1 MRFLTL
7 DLIKKRLRID
17 NDYEDDVLE
26 LYGES
31 AEKEALDY
39 MQRSLES
46 LYDEYGEVPADIIL
60 ACLSRVATSYKYHEE
75 ITDRNLSRL
84 PYMWEAKLTKY
95 IPTDKL

>member
-7 DLIKKRLRID
+7 DLIKKRLRIG
-17 NDYEDDVLE
+17 NDFEDEVLE

-46 LYDEYGEVPADIIL
+46 LYDEFGEVPHDIIL
-60 ACLSRVATSYKYHEE
+60 ACLSRVATSYKYQEE

-95 IPTDKL
+95 IPPEKL

>member
-17 NDYEDDVLE
+17 NDYEDE
-26 LYGES
+26 LLIEYGRS

-46 LYDEYGEVPADIIL
+46 LYDEFGEVPSDIKL
-60 ACLSRVATSYKYHEE
+60 ACLSRIATSYKYHED
-75 ITDRNLSRL
+75 ITDLNLSRL

-95 IPTDKL
+95 IPPEKL